1 MRLSDMIVEEH
12 IQSEVTMKRKYLFAI
27 LLILLSL
34 TAFNGYTTIK
44 YNQSL
49 VSLLFRQNDL
59 TEEEIQYL
67 KEKKTLF
74 YGADYNAPPLRSVN
88 PHTDQYEGIVIDYLN
103 ALSLEL
109 STNIDKKPMV
119 WADALEA
126 LKNGAIDFCD
136 MHPSEERSAYFDF
149 TEPIYHQRGGIL
161 ISNAKRGIDSP
172 KDIENKTIAA
182 IKDDYVIE
190 YVNTTFEKVHIQ
202 THVDLEK
209 AIQALEKGEVDA
221 VLGDESVIRQFV
233 VKQGLTDRYRLLD
246 TFLYER
252 EAVLGVRK
260 GDTVLLNILNKGIS
274 KLGAKDTM
282 TQIMSKW
289 SPLITKSHEDLYMK
303 TVLIYTAIALI
314 LIVSLFYLWNAE
326 LKKEVKRQ
334 TYALRQSKQILETT
348 FNGLSNHLLLLVDQ
362 QCSVLEANDA
372 FCAFIKFDHNDVL
385 GKHCYEI
392 PGIIG
397 MNCQNCMIQ
406 NTFNTQ
412 SSTQMEIQYQNKIF
426 NAQSYYLESKGVS
439 PAVLILFEDIT
450 ELKTTQ
456 RQLLQSGKMAALG
469 QLSAG
474 IAHEI
479 RTPLGIIRNSS
490 YLLKKVSDNPKA
502 KESIETIEKATT
514 RANGI
519 IDNLL
524 NFSRISDYHCK
535 PIVLYDF
542 IDDLVKLHLK
552 TFEQRKIAFNLEIDP
567 TLNAVLP
574 LEPLKHILIN
584 LITNALDAVQ
594 DQGHITLRVIEHTVN
609 LEFEVRD
616 NGEGIDEA
624 HQSLIFDPFFTTKPQ
639 GKGTGLGL
647 YIVYNE
653 IDKLGGTISV
663 TSKKHQGTTF
673 TVTLPKGEHV

>member
-1 MRLSDMIVEEH
+1 
-12 IQSEVTMKRKYLFAI
+12 MKRKYLFI
-27 LLILLSL
+27 SILILLSI
-34 TAFNGYTTIK
+34 TALNGYTTLK

-49 VSLLFRQNDL
+49 ISLLFRQKDL
-59 TEEEIQYL
+59 TSEERAYL
-67 KEKKTLF
+67 NEKKSLV

-88 PHTDQYEGIVIDYLN
+88 PHTGQYEGIVIDYLN
-103 ALSLEL
+103 ALSIEL

-119 WADALEA
+119 WAEALEA
-126 LKNGAIDFCD
+126 LKNGTIDFCD

-149 TEPIYHQRGGIL
+149 TEPIYHQRGGVL
-161 ISNAKRGIDSP
+161 ISKTTQGITTPNDL
-172 KDIENKTIAA
+172 ENRTIAA

-190 YVNTTFEKVHIQ
+190 HVNASFDNVTIK
-202 THVDLEK
+202 THVDLEQ
-209 AIQALEKGEVDA
+209 AIEALEKGEVDA

-233 VKQGLTDRYRLLD
+233 VQTGLTDQYQLLTD
-246 TFLYER
+246 FLYER

-260 GDTVLLNILNKGIS
+260 GDTVLLNILNKTIS
-274 KLGAKDTM
+274 KLASKDTM
-282 TQIMSKW
+282 PQIMSKW
-289 SPLITKSHEDLYMK
+289 SPLITKSHEAQYVK
-303 TVLIYTAIALI
+303 TVLIYGAIALL
-314 LIVSLFYLWNAE
+314 LIISLFYIWNAE

-348 FNGLSNHLLLLVDQ
+348 FNGLSNHLLLLVDEH
-362 QCSVLEANDA
+362 CSVLEANDA
-372 FCAFIKFDHNDVL
+372 FCAFIKFNHNDVL

-397 MNCQNCMIQ
+397 MNCQSCMIKE
-406 NTFNTQ
+406 TFHTQ
-412 SSTQMEIQYQNKIF
+412 TSKRMEIQYQNRVF
-426 NAQSYYLESKGVS
+426 NAHSYYLKSKGVA

-490 YLLKKVSDNPKA
+490 YLLKKVSENQKA
-502 KESIETIEKATT
+502 IEAIQTIENATT

-524 NFSRISDYHCK
+524 NFSRISDYDYK
-535 PIVLYDF
+535 DIVVYDF
-542 IDDLVKLHLK
+542 IDDFLKLNLK
-552 TFEQRKIAFNLEIDP
+552 TFEQRKVAFQLEIDQ
-567 TLNAVLP
+567 TLCAPLP
-574 LEPLKHILIN
+574 IEPLKHILIN
-584 LITNALDAVQ
+584 LIANALDAVNEN
-594 DQGHITLRVIEHTVN
+594 GLIVLRVCDEADRMR
-609 LEFEVRD
+609 FEITD
-616 NGEGIDEA
+616 DGEGIETA
-624 HQSLIFDPFFTTKPQ
+624 HLNSIFDPFFTTKPQ

-653 IDKLGGTISV
+653 IDKLGGEITV
-663 TSKKHQGTTF
+663 ESKRHEGTTF
-673 TVTLPKGEHV
+673 TVIIPKGERL